1 MLNNQAQMHSK
12 PLQKSNLK
20 NSRSNWGFDW
30 YKVDN
35 KIKQTSPRNTSKTV
49 ERETEILKERNIT
62 IEKRQEIIDE
72 LRLI

>member
-1 MLNNQAQMHSK
+1 MIGN
-12 PLQKSNLK
+12 
-20 NSRSNWGFDW
+20 
-30 YKVDN
+30 KVDN

-62 IEKRQEIIDE
+62 LEKRQEICDE